1 MAAGEWAWLCP
12 AQAGPL
18 GAFLGVRLGGFSRA
32 TPLWAEPWVERWVVA
47 DERRRRAEQLLT
59 EGAVGAAA
67 RAYSQALRAAAA
79 AMTPAG
85 PSPWEAAMT
94 LKAELHAQL
103 ALCQLRLGLP
113 VAAVANAGKALQ
125 LRPQH
130 LEARY
135 RRGVA
140 AAATGDLDAATEDL
154 REVLRAEPSHARAG
168 RELRRVREA
177 ARQRDAGLAR
187 RLGRLFA

>member
-12 AQAGPL
+12 ARAGPP
-18 GAFLGVRLGGFSRA
+18 GAFLGIRLGGFSQA
-32 TPLWAEPWVERWVVA
+32 TPLWMEPWVGRWA
-47 DERRRRAEQLLT
+47 AAQERRRRAEQLLA

-67 RAYSQALRAAAA
+67 RSFSQALRVAAA
-79 AMTPAG
+79 AMTP
-85 PSPWEAAMT
+85 PMSPWEAALM

-113 VAAVANAGKALQ
+113 AAAAVNAGKALQ
-125 LRPQH
+125 LQPRH

-140 AAATGDLDAATEDL
+140 AAATGDLEAAAEDL
-154 REVLRAEPSHARAG
+154 RAVLRAEPGHARAG
-168 RELRRVREA
+168 QELRRVRGA